1 MIYMIESHLNYLA
14 SALETIERSGIARFE
29 VRPEAQ
35 QAYNA
40 RLQEQMQRTIW
51 QTGGC
56 ASWYLDKH
64 GNNTTLWPSFTF
76 VFRQLTRRF
85 DVDAYDTESVGSR
98 RSERIGGMTELARSS
113 MGPARR
119 LRPTKEDA

>member
-14 SALETIERSGIARFE
+14 SALDTIDKQSIARFE
-29 VRPEAQ
+29 VRAERQ

-40 RLQEQMQRTIW
+40 KLQQQMQRTIW

-64 GNNTTLWPSFTF
+64 GRNTTLWPNFTF

-85 DVDAYDTESVGSR
+85 DVAAYDIETVAAR
-98 RSERIGGMTELARSS
+98 RNERI
-113 MGPARR
+113 PA
-119 LRPTKEDA
+119 